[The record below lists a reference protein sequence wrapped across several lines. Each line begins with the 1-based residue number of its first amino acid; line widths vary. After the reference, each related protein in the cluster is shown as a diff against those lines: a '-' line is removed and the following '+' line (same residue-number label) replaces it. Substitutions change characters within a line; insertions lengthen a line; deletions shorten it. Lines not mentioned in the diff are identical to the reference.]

1 MLTPELS
8 SRIFKVPEVEAMPR
22 LLVAVHL
29 YMPASLARQSRI
41 SRRTRPKSVEGRN
54 LVPLGKGFPFTCQSM
69 DSSLSSYRKTGRLTY
84 LHGGVL
90 CWLHPC
96 LKYNCTLLSHLKVIE
111 VLSEGWIPK
120 NGSSFLL
127 RIDAWSFQVSDLVK
141 CSGVQ
146 RGALEAAT
154 NWTHRGHIIQSCLG
168 AHLHTAW
175 MIGSFV
181 KF

>member
-29 YMPASLARQSRI
+29 YMPASFAKQSRI

-54 LVPLGKGFPFTCQSM
+54 LVPLGNGFPFTCQSM
-69 DSSLSSYRKTGRLTY
+69 GSSLRSYRNIGQPTY
-84 LHGGVL
+84 LHRWVL
-90 CWLHPC
+90 RRLHSC
-96 LKYNCTLLSHLKVIE
+96 LKHHSSLLNYLKVVE
-111 VLSEGWIPK
+111 VLSESWIPK
-120 NGSSFLL
+120 SGCCFLL
-127 RIDAWSFQVSDLVK
+127 RITTWSFQVSDLIE

-154 NWTHRGHIIQSCLG
+154 NCTHRGTYIAVLELMCTHHG
-168 AHLHTAW
+168 
-175 MIGSFV
+175 
-181 KF
+181 